1 MNLRESLGSAKTLL
15 RSTDQVV
22 FVIVYWIQI
31 DEIKM
36 DELNQAMAAQSSKLT
51 H

>member
-1 MNLRESLGSAKTLL
+1 MILRERLGSAKTLL
-15 RSTDQVV
+15 RSKVV
-22 FVIVYWIQI
+22 FVTVYWIQI

-36 DELNQAMAAQSSKLT
+36 DELNQAMAAQSSKPT